1 VVAFDILRE
10 KADIT
15 FIDFTWDRKAH
26 VNLASAKL
34 PLDQPYPFG
43 LVHL

>member
-1 VVAFDILRE
+1 VVALDILVE
-10 KADIT
+10 KAGIT
-15 FIDFTWDRKAH
+15 FIDFTGDRKAH
-26 VNLASAKL
+26 VNPASAKL